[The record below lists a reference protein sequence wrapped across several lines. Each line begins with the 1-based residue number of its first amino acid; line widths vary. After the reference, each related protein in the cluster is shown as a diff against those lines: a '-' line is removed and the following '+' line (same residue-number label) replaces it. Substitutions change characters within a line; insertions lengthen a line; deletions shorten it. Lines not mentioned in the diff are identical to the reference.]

1 MNSAVER
8 VSVWYCA
15 MSELADAGIMHWPM
29 PFRSPYNSSI
39 PTKPS
44 TYPVPKT
51 LAVNISA
58 PTTTT
63 HLRLSMSAAIP
74 ASGTARP

>member
-1 MNSAVER
+1 MERAVER

-15 MSELADAGIMHWPM
+15 ISELADAGIMHWPM
-29 PFRSPYNSSI
+29 PLKSPYITSI
-39 PTKPS
+39 PTNPS
-44 TYPVPKT
+44 TYPVPNT

-63 HLRLSMSAAIP
+63 HLRRSMSAAIP